1 MLGDCRVAKRFILSL
16 LSMTSYSSLQ
26 AYLAVFWHFDR
37 RSVTFNL
44 LLNVVAAAVE
54 GLGFMA
60 LIPLLKLIA
69 HFQNAAGLP
78 AWFTPPAA
86 MQQWLCA
93 LDGEQRLLLALGL
106 FIGLIGIQSL
116 LVTYREQHS
125 PALQLRFVDHLRL
138 SLFRGLTAARWR
150 FLSHHHSSEFLSVL
164 TTDLQQVGVGTF
176 YLLQLFSQSALFPMY
191 LAVSFW
197 LSPIVSGLALV
208 TGALLWGGLRF
219 VSTAS
224 KQNGVEVCRANQRLS
239 SEIQEF
245 LGALKLI
252 KIHGE
257 SEGYLQQF
265 DHAVSQLRSHLQAFY
280 DIRSHLHSIY
290 RIGGGLALT
299 TLTYIAVAY
308 LHTPFENLLVLIAVF
323 TRMLPQI
330 SKIHLSAQQLWN
342 MLPAFENWQRW
353 LAACEAEK
361 ESLLQSEAPSIQQNI
376 EFRNVLYRHP
386 LSALNC
392 RVPRLSIPAKRT
404 TVIVGPSGSGKT
416 SFLDLLCGLQ
426 QADSGDI
433 LIDGQPLRAS
443 SAWFR
448 QLAYVPQDGAIV
460 DGTIRDNLNWGSH
473 HSHDHDLRRALQQA
487 AALEFID
494 NLPNGLDTWVGERGV
509 RLSGG
514 EKQRLAIARALL
526 RKPAL
531 LILDEATSALDGE
544 NQHIIVEA
552 LDKLRGLITV
562 VIVTHHYQDICKLVD
577 GVIQVDN
584 GLVSDWTAVEPR

>member
-1 MLGDCRVAKRFILSL
+1 
-16 LSMTSYSSLQ
+16 MTSYSSLHV
-26 AYLAVFWHFDR
+26 YLTVFWHFDR
-37 RSVTFNL
+37 RSVSFNL
-44 LLNVVAAAVE
+44 LLNLVAAAVE

-69 HFQNAAGLP
+69 HFQNAEGLP
-78 AWFTPPAA
+78 AWFTPPAEIK
-86 MQQWLCA
+86 QWLYT

-106 FIGLIGIQSL
+106 FIGLIGTQSI

-125 PALQLRFVDHLRL
+125 PAMQLRFVDHLRI
-138 SLFRGLTAARWR
+138 SLFQALTAARWR

-176 YLLQLFSQSALFPMY
+176 YLLQLFSQLALFPMY

-197 LSPIVSGLALV
+197 LSPIVSGLAVV
-208 TGALLWGGLRF
+208 TGILLWWGLRF
-219 VSTAS
+219 VSAAS

-257 SEGYLQQF
+257 SDGYLQQF
-265 DHAVSQLRSHLQAFY
+265 DQAVRHLRGHLQAFY

-290 RIGGGLALT
+290 RMGGGLALAI
-299 TLTYIAVAY
+299 LTYIAVAL

-330 SKIHLSAQQLWN
+330 SKIHLGAQQLWN

-353 LAACEAEK
+353 INACAAER
-361 ESLLQSEAPSIQQNI
+361 ESRPEESNAPPLQNNI
-376 EFRNVLYRHP
+376 EFRDVLYRHP
-386 LSALNC
+386 LSALTC
-392 RVPRLSIPAKRT
+392 RIPALSIPANRT

-426 QADSGDI
+426 QPDSGDI
-433 LIDGQPLRAS
+433 LIDGQPLQAS

-473 HSHDHDLRRALQQA
+473 HSHDHDLRLALQQA

-494 NLPNGLDTWVGERGV
+494 NLPSGLDTWVGERGV

-526 RKPAL
+526 RKPTL
-531 LILDEATSALDGE
+531 LILDEATSALDGD

-552 LDKLRGLITV
+552 LDKLRGRITV
-562 VIVTHHYQDICKLVD
+562 IIVTHHYQDIRKLVD
-577 GVIQVDN
+577 GVIQVDS
-584 GLVSDWTAVEPR
+584 GLVSDWTAITPSEVVRE